1 LKYLFFFLIGLP
13 LSSFAQSQ
21 IELKN
26 ASFEGQMIKA
36 ATTPEYWSACGLY
49 SSPDVQPGHWGV
61 DNKPQDGSSFIGLIT
76 RDDNTWE
83 IIAQELSEPLI
94 ANECY
99 QFSAHL
105 AQSPSYAGYNNQ
117 PVRFRIWGGYQL
129 CEKVEMLGQ
138 TVPITH
144 YNWKV
149 YDFVVVP
156 EHNYNFIIVEA
167 YYMKD
172 NMVPYRGN
180 LLIDNLSAFRS
191 CERASIE

>member
-1 LKYLFFFLIGLP
+1 MLKNSNSYISIWNNVILDLLCQSYTKDQNMINLKYLFIFLLGLP

-83 IIAQELSEPLI
+83 IIAQELSEPLV

-105 AQSPSYAGYNNQ
+105 AQN
-117 PVRFRIWGGYQL
+117 V
-129 CEKVEMLGQ
+129 
-138 TVPITH
+138 
-144 YNWKV
+144 
-149 YDFVVVP
+149 D
-156 EHNYNFIIVEA
+156 
-167 YYMKD
+167 D
-172 NMVPYRGN
+172 
-180 LLIDNLSAFRS
+180 
-191 CERASIE
+191 